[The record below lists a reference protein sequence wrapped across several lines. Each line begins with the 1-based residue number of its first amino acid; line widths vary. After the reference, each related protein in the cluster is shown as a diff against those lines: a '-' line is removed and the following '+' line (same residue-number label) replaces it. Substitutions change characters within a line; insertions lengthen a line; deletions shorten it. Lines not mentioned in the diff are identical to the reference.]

1 MFDALL
7 MKIYTFV
14 VLSHVIRVIG
24 VMVTSENQKRFETIY
39 LEYFQ
44 AIRDFCSSYLK
55 DEELARDVAQDSFFS
70 LWNHFNPVFSEK
82 EILSFLYTS
91 ARNKCLDHLRLQ
103 KVIESKFQELKDEVY
118 GEEFFLDEVTRNET
132 YRIVR
137 GAVNKLPERSR
148 QIATLTLQGYS
159 LQEIAD
165 ELSVSI
171 NTVKTLK
178 KNAYEKLREM
188 ISNQYIVS
196 VLLKIFI

>member
-1 MFDALL
+1 MFGS
-7 MKIYTFV
+7 F
-14 VLSHVIRVIG
+14 
-24 VMVTSENQKRFETIY
+24 
-39 LEYFQ
+39 
-44 AIRDFCSSYLK
+44 AIAKSD
-55 DEELARDVAQDSFFS
+55 
-70 LWNHFNPVFSEK
+70 
-82 EILSFLYTS
+82 
-91 ARNKCLDHLRLQ
+91 
-103 KVIESKFQELKDEVY
+103 QELKDEVY